1 MKGENPF
8 TLTFGQKPVEFISRT
23 DQIGKIINTFDMEN
37 PSNVVYMIAG
47 VRGSGKTVSLAHG
60 AGGKQTSE
68 LIDQVFKAHF
78 ANPELTSDDAAVLKL
93 KEGKIAFTTDG
104 FIVSPS
110 EFPGGNIGKLSICG
124 TVNDLSCMGAK
135 PLYLSCAFVI
145 EEGFPMEKLEAIAA
159 AMEKTANEAGVKIV
173 AGDTKVAGKGQVDGV
188 FITTTGIGE
197 IQEGVETSGFMA
209 KPGDAVIVSGDIGR
223 HGCTI
228 LLAREDFGIDAD
240 VTSDCAPLWGT
251 VQDILSVTKDV
262 HVIRDATRGG
272 VGTVLYEIAEQSK
285 TGIRLN
291 AEAIPVQDSVKGVC
305 GMLGLEPLYLACEG
319 RLVIFAPKENAEA
332 IVAKLREGKYSSEA
346 AIIGEVT
353 EEMPGRVVVTTE
365 IGAETL
371 LPPPGG
377 ELLPRIC

>member
-1 MKGENPF
+1 MDNLK
-8 TLTFGQKPVEFISRT
+8 
-23 DQIGKIINTFDMEN
+23 
-37 PSNVVYMIAG
+37 
-47 VRGSGKTVSLAHG
+47 GKTVSLAHG

-188 FITTTGIGE
+188 
-197 IQEGVETSGFMA
+197 ETSGFMA
-209 KPGDAVIVSGDIGR
+209 KPGDAVIGSGDIGR

-353 EEMPGRVVVTTE
+353 DEMPGRVVVTTE
-365 IGAETL
+365 IGAETV
-371 LPPPGG
+371 LPHQGG
-377 ELLPRIC
+377 

>member
-1 MKGENPF
+1 
-8 TLTFGQKPVEFISRT
+8 
-23 DQIGKIINTFDMEN
+23 MEN
-37 PSNVVYMIAG
+37 KMDNQ
-47 VRGSGKTVSLAHG
+47 TVTMAHG

-68 LIDQVFKAHF
+68 LIDKVFAAHF
-78 ANPELTSDDAAVLKL
+78 ANPDLTADDAAVLTPPV
-93 KEGKIAFTTDG
+93 GKMAVSTDG
-104 FIVSPS
+104 FIVSPAF
-110 EFPGGNIGKLSICG
+110 FPGGNIGKLSICG
-124 TVNDLSCMGAK
+124 TVNDLACMGAK
-135 PLYLSCAFVI
+135 PLYLTCAFVI
-145 EEGFPMEKLEAIAA
+145 EEGFPMEKLEEIAE
-159 AMEKTANEAGVKIV
+159 AMEKTAKEAGVRIV
-173 AGDTKVAGKGQVDGV
+173 SGDTKVAGKGQVDGV

-197 IQEGVETSGFMA
+197 ITDGVEVAGNLA
-209 KPGDAVIVSGDIGR
+209 KPGDAIIVTGDIGR

-228 LLAREDFGIDAD
+228 LLAREDFGIEAD
-240 VTSDCAPLWGT
+240 VKSDCAPLWKT
-251 VQDILSVTKDV
+251 VEAVMDTTHEL

-353 EEMPGRVVVTTE
+353 DEMPGRVVVTTE

>member
-1 MKGENPF
+1 MDNLK
-8 TLTFGQKPVEFISRT
+8 
-23 DQIGKIINTFDMEN
+23 
-37 PSNVVYMIAG
+37 
-47 VRGSGKTVSLAHG
+47 GKTVSLAHG

-173 AGDTKVAGKGQVDGV
+173 AGDTKVAGKGQVDGI
-188 FITTTGIGE
+188 FITTTGMGE
-197 IQEGVETSGFMA
+197 IEEGVTVGGELA
-209 KPGDAVIVSGDIGR
+209 KPGDAIIVTGDIGR

-228 LLAREDFGIDAD
+228 LLEREDFGIDAD
-240 VTSDCAPLWGT
+240 VTSDCAPLWGNVKAVMDAT
-251 VQDILSVTKDV
+251 HEL

-272 VGTVLYEIAEQSK
+272 VGTVLYEIAGQSQV
-285 TGIRLN
+285 GIRLD
-291 AEAIPVQDSVKGVC
+291 ASKIPVAPEVRGVC

-319 RLVIFAPKENAEA
+319 RLVIMAPKEQAQT
-332 IVAKLREGKYSSEA
+332 IVDALKACPYSKNA

-353 EEMPGRVVVTTE
+353 EEQPGKVVMLTE
-365 IGAETL
+365 IGTQAL
-371 LPPPGG
+371 LPQPGG